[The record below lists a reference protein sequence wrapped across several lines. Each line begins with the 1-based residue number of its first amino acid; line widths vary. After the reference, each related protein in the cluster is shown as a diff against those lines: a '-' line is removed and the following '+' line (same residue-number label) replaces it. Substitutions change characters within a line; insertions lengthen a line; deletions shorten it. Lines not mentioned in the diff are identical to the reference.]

1 MILRR
6 KYGKTCL
13 DTDILNQTGL
23 PNKLCNVKPH
33 YLQLLE
39 RLTPLIV
46 LPRRAESKG
55 KDSQII
61 RIEIVQK
68 AALSLQSQESTLT
81 TVAEFI
87 DSVRELKPALKWG

>member
-1 MILRR
+1 MILRK
-6 KYGKTCL
+6 KYRKTCL
-13 DTDILNQTGL
+13 ATDILNQQDCLINCT
-23 PNKLCNVKPH
+23 PVKPL

-39 RLTPLIV
+39 RVTPLIV
-46 LPRRAESKG
+46 LPKRAESKG